1 MGDTTCSIILF
12 ANEFLHHSISN
23 LLVYSVHVCVCVC
36 VCVCDCARAHTRV
49 YVCMC
54 LLKSIYFLE
63 YGGR

>member
-36 VCVCDCARAHTRV
+36 VCECAHAHTRV

-54 LLKSIYFLE
+54 LLKSIYFLQ

>member
-36 VCVCDCARAHTRV
+36 VCECARAHTRV